1 MTRAGGEPDY
11 YEILMV
17 PEGATEEQ
25 IRAQYRRLAAVM
37 HPDAN
42 PQRRDLAEERMRL
55 LNEARDVLLDPA
67 RRAEYDARR
76 RAAREAAEEEAPGGA
91 EEGLAAE
98 PEGGPEP
105 ACGPAAAERPRA
117 SAWRRVWDALPLT
130 GVWGPGGYFW
140 LVRIAWAAASAF
152 GPLGILFGFPLLA
165 LALAL
170 DGAHALFTFVVFS
183 WWLGE
188 NPLLTYPLAGLLA
201 WCERWYEWHGSGAG
215 PWWFVPMF
223 GIGLAGRAL
232 TLPRYLGALAA
243 LGRRRG
249 PA

>member
-1 MTRAGGEPDY
+1 MTRVGGEPDY
-11 YEILMV
+11 YETLMV

-25 IRAQYRRLAAVM
+25 IRAQYRRLAAVL
-37 HPDAN
+37 HPDTN
-42 PQRRDLAEERMRL
+42 PQRRDLAEERMKL

-67 RRAEYDARR
+67 RRAEYDACR
-76 RAAREAAEEEAPGGA
+76 RAAREAAEEAPGGA
-91 EEGLAAE
+91 EEGLSA
-98 PEGGPEP
+98 EGGPEP
-105 ACGPAAAERPRA
+105 AWEPARAERPRA
-117 SAWRRVWDALPLT
+117 SAWRRVRDALPLT

-140 LVRIAWAAASAF
+140 LVRIAWAVASAF
-152 GPLGILFGFPLLA
+152 GPLGILFGSPLLV
-165 LALAL
+165 LALVFDA
-170 DGAHALFTFVVFS
+170 AHALFTFVVFS

-201 WCERWYEWHGSGAG
+201 WCERWYEMYGSGAG

-232 TLPRYLGALAA
+232 TLPGYLGALAA
-243 LGRRRG
+243 LGRRRA